1 MNFDTFFRIKIEE
14 GCPKG
19 LSIKIRPTRYL
30 WRLHPHKAMAE
41 LGAYIDALDQ
51 ALSRHGDP
59 LIEEALNKQEGLKKA
74 RRRMQ
79 FELET
84 CQDYLAQLKEQYKT
98 IH

>member
-1 MNFDTFFRIKIEE
+1 MNFDTFFRIEIEE
-14 GCPKG
+14 GCPEG
-19 LSIKIRPTRYL
+19 LSVKIRPTRYM

-41 LGAYIDALDQ
+41 LEAYIDALYQ
-51 ALSRHGDP
+51 ALSRHRDP
-59 LIEEALNKQEGLKKA
+59 STEEALNKQEDLKKA
-74 RRRMQ
+74 RQRML